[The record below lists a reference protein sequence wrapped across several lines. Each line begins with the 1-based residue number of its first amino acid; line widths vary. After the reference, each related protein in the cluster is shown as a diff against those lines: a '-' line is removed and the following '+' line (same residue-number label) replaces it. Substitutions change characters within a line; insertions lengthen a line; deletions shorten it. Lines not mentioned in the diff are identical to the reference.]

1 MTRYTDKDGEPV
13 RLKKDGTPDRR
24 SPPEEHQ
31 FKKGKSGNPS
41 GRPKGK
47 ASLQTAVQKA
57 LATKAKVRLGGQ
69 DVEIPMMEAIALAL
83 AHKGV
88 KGDPRAF
95 AELIKHLPD
104 DRPPGVEDTPEK
116 EAARQRMIR
125 QLEDLMEPHFQLRE
139 LGITQN
145 KGDLIMLPRWVYEEY
160 ARRENEGLGHGP
172 IDVPLSRF
180 REARKPLPPA
190 GGSGLR
196 LQAEQ

>member
-1 MTRYTDKDGEPV
+1 MTRYTDKDGKPV
-13 RLKKDGTPDRR
+13 RLKKDGSPDRR

-47 ASLQTAVQKA
+47 ASLQKAVQKA
-57 LATKAKVRLGGQ
+57 LSTKAKVRLGGE

-104 DRPPGVEDTPEK
+104 DRLPGVEDTPEK
-116 EAARQRMIR
+116 EAKRQK
-125 QLEDLMEPHFQLRE
+125 LLMSVLGTVEKHQQLRYAGLMKHE
-139 LGITQN
+139 
-145 KGDLIMLPRWVYEEY
+145 GDQTFVARWIFDEY
-160 ARRENEGLGHGP
+160 LRREREGIGQGQ
-172 IDVPLSRF
+172 IDVDVHKFGDAAQQKVSR
-180 REARKPLPPA
+180 K
-190 GGSGLR
+190 
-196 LQAEQ
+196 